1 MDQNGT
7 VRSQAEQKQEMDEKS
22 ITVLW
27 VLWVAGRA
35 GAGVCVESQVEQV
48 RTERVVVKCV
58 LGRSQSRKATY
69 VEWIWNG

>member
-1 MDQNGT
+1 MD
-7 VRSQAEQKQEMDEKS
+7 SEWI

-27 VLWVAGRA
+27 LLWVAGRA
-35 GAGVCVESQVEQV
+35 GAGACVKLLVEQV
-48 RTERVVVKCV
+48 RTEFVVVECV